1 MKHIKD
7 FDKFNETLK
16 DDLGDVIKKGAEKLK
31 SWVNP
36 PVVIEYKVITEVEKD
51 KDGKSVKETKQ
62 SKVHKYV
69 ARYSY
74 DYVGSE
80 DAKLKEAEKKFTKEW
95 KKNPNSK
102 PNMKLKIISSSW
114 SPGNSRKLTMKFR

>member
-16 DDLGDVIKKGAEKLK
+16 DDLGDVIKKGAEKAK
-31 SWVNP
+31 SWINP
-36 PVVIEYKVITEVEKD
+36 PVLIEYKVITETEKE
-51 KDGKSVKETKQ
+51 KDGKKVKDTKQ

-102 PNMKLKIISSSW
+102 PNMKLKIIKS
-114 SPGNSRKLTMKFR
+114 